1 MKYDF
6 KEIESF
12 WQKYWKEHQT
22 FKTEE
27 NFKKSKYYIL
37 DMFPYPSGS
46 GLHVGHILGYVSSDI
61 YARYKR
67 LEGFNVLH
75 PMGFDSFGLPAEQ
88 YAIQTG
94 KHPEKTTQINICRY
108 KKQLSLLGFSFDWSR
123 ELKTSDP
130 SYYHW
135 TQWIFIKLFN
145 SWYDHKMEKAR
156 QINELISIFEKEG
169 NIYIKASETSKI
181 LFTNKEWAKFTSK
194 SKEKILLN
202 YRLAYRDKSIV
213 NWCPY
218 LGTVLANDEVKN
230 GKSERG
236 GYPVSQ
242 REMIQWRIRITAYV
256 ERLLKGL
263 ENLLWPDY
271 LKESQINWIGKYN
284 GVRINFPT
292 IDGDNIEIFTTRPE
306 TIFGVSFIVLATEH
320 RFIEKIT
327 NSELKN
333 YIEKTKERNEL
344 AGVFTG
350 SHALHPFTG
359 DKLPIYVS
367 DYVLGKYGTSAI
379 MAVPS
384 LDKRDYKFA
393 QKFGLKVLKVLSSNV
408 KCIKSGFLTGLPV
421 EKAIKIAIEKIEVKK
436 IGKYSIN
443 YRLRDS
449 VFSRQRYWGEP
460 IPIFYKEGEV
470 LKSIPEEKLPLQLPY
485 IDKFLPKE
493 SVNPPLRRAKTWA
506 WDEEK
511 KKISNIDYKRTFP
524 LETST
529 MPGWAGSSWYF
540 LRFMDTNNEK
550 EFVGKKYERY
560 WKNVDLYVGGAE
572 HATGHLLYARFLQ
585 KFLKDHTLVSE
596 EEPFRKIINQG
607 MILSRSAF
615 VIRLKGTNKFISEG
629 LIGHNKNIQK
639 LAVDIRLLKK
649 NNILDIEK
657 FKNWRKEFATSDLI
671 LENGKFFCQRQL
683 EKMSKS
689 RYNVINPDT
698 ICEIYGADTLRM
710 YEVFLGP
717 IEQTKNW
724 NLQGINGVHQFIKKF
739 CKLFHHNGAFIS
751 IIEEPPSK
759 EEYRVLHKTIKK
771 VREDIENFSFNT
783 SVTAFMIAV
792 NFLSERRCSKR
803 SVLEPLVILLSPFA
817 PHIAEEIW
825 KKLGHE
831 KSISFAKLPKYDVK
845 YLSDEAIEYPILFNG
860 KLRFKILFSREA
872 STSEIKEKVLNNPKT
887 KRYLN
892 GKILKRIF
900 IIHKKIINIVT

>member
-94 KHPEKTTQINICRY
+94 KHPEKTTEINICQY

-130 SYYHW
+130 SYYRW

-145 SWYDHKMEKAR
+145 SWYDQKMEKAR

-202 YRLAYRDKSIV
+202 YRLAYKAKSIV
-213 NWCPY
+213 NWCPD

-236 GYPVSQ
+236 GYPVYQ
-242 REMIQWRIRITAYV
+242 REMRQWSIRITAYA

-263 ENLLWPDY
+263 DNLLWPDS
-271 LKESQINWIGKYN
+271 LKESQRNWIGKYY

-306 TIFGVSFIVLATEH
+306 TIFGVSFIVLAPEH

-327 NSELKN
+327 NN
-333 YIEKTKERNEL
+333 NEKIIS
-344 AGVFTG
+344 GVFTG

-379 MAVPS
+379 MAVPAH
-384 LDKRDYKFA
+384 DKRDYQFA
-393 QKFGLKVLKVLSSNV
+393 KKFGLKVLKE
-408 KCIKSGFLTGLPV
+408 SGEG
-421 EKAIKIAIEKIEVKK
+421 EK
-436 IGKYSIN
+436 IGKSSIN

-460 IPIFYKEGEV
+460 IPIFYGEV
-470 LKSIPEEKLPLQLPY
+470 LKSIPEENLPLQLP
-485 IDKFLPKE
+485 DKLIT
-493 SVNPPLRRAKTWA
+493 SGNPPLSSAKTWA
-506 WDEEK
+506 WDEYK
-511 KKISNIDYKRTFP
+511 KKISNNESIDYKRTFP

-540 LRFMDTNNEK
+540 LRFMNTNNEK
-550 EFVGKKYERY
+550 EFVVKKDERY

-585 KFLKDHTLVSE
+585 KFLKDHGIVSA

-639 LAVDIRLLKK
+639 LAVDIRLLKD

-671 LENGKFFCQRQL
+671 LENGKFFCPRQM

-739 CKLFHHNGAFIS
+739 CKLFHHNGAS
-751 IIEEPPSK
+751 KEPPSK

-783 SVTAFMIAV
+783 SVSAFMIAV
-792 NFLSERRCSKR
+792 NFLSARRCCKR

-845 YLSDEAIEYPILFNG
+845 YLSEETIEYPILFNG
-860 KLRFKILFSREA
+860 KLRFKILLTA

-900 IIHKKIINIVT
+900 IIQKKIINIVTY